1 MGSSALPGQNCGG
14 RAVRG
19 ETHSTRFVTR
29 LYLSGGD
36 DGLLAEDIGK
46 DSGHNVHPQGW
57 ISGLGSSMLEPL
69 TIAFVAPL
77 LSRSPWK
84 AGRLPVMVEWERE
97 MSSLQWDST
106 GAVRHH
112 MFEFWRQ

>member
-1 MGSSALPGQNCGG
+1 MEVHDHRNVVRRRVQGPGRTLGMGSSALPGQNCGG

-36 DGLLAEDIGK
+36 DGILAEDIGK

-57 ISGLGSSMLEPL
+57 ISSVGVVD
-69 TIAFVAPL
+69 A
-77 LSRSPWK
+77 
-84 AGRLPVMVEWERE
+84 
-97 MSSLQWDST
+97 
-106 GAVRHH
+106 
-112 MFEFWRQ
+112 